1 MDPDMEKQ
9 KWGKNE
15 TIRKLGYL
23 TEYLR
28 QLWIKWDEKDT
39 MTST

>member
-1 MDPDMEKQ
+1 MEKQ
-9 KWGKNE
+9 KEGKNE

-23 TEYLR
+23 TKYLR
-28 QLWIKWDEKDT
+28 QLWIKRDEKDT